1 MHIEF
6 LVEDSSG
13 ERLLEC
19 LIPRIIGEQG
29 QPHTWRLHPYKGI
42 GRIPPG
48 LRTAADPAK
57 RMLLDQLPK
66 ILRGYAKTPGIDAVV
81 VVLDSDRRDCVAFL
95 AELNALVN
103 GLEQAPR
110 TLFRLAIEEV
120 EAWYLGDRA
129 ALAAAYPRAKQ
140 RALENYVQDSVC
152 GTWEVLANA
161 TYPGGAAAIKKAGW
175 PLPGQLKHEW
185 AENIG
190 PKMDIERNASPSFCK
205 LRDGLRRL
213 SADTA

>member
-1 MHIEF
+1 MHIEI

-19 LIPRIIGEQG
+19 LLPRMIGEQG
-29 QPHTWRLHPYKGI
+29 QPHTWRLHAYKGI

-48 LRTAADPAK
+48 LMTVADPAK
-57 RMLLDQLPK
+57 RILLDQLPK
-66 ILRGYAKTPGIDAVV
+66 ILRGYGRTPGIDAVV
-81 VVLDSDRRDCVAFL
+81 IVLDSDRRDCSKFL
-95 AELNALVN
+95 NELRTLVN
-103 GLEQAPR
+103 GLDQAPR

-120 EAWYLGDRA
+120 EAWYLGDRV
-129 ALAAAYPRAKQ
+129 ALAAAYPGAKQ

-185 AENIG
+185 AERIG
-190 PKMDIERNASPSFCK
+190 PEMDIESNASPSFCK

-213 SADTA
+213 MGESA